1 MRQVLRRKLISLC
14 RVGDTNKE
22 PYMSDIYLPT
32 YMVLFIILFH
42 ESGRPSNRSGL
53 FPKPFGP
60 VLN

>member
-32 YMVLFIILFH
+32 YMVLFLLLFY
-42 ESGRPSNRSGL
+42 ESDLPLKSFRP
-53 FPKPFGP
+53 FPETARTFS
-60 VLN
+60 

>member
-42 ESGRPSNRSGL
+42 ESGLPLKSFRP
-53 FPKPFGP
+53 FPETAQHRK
-60 VLN
+60 

>member
-42 ESGRPSNRSGL
+42 ESGLSLKSFRP
-53 FPKPFGP
+53 FPEAASDCH
-60 VLN
+60 